1 MAVLP
6 LRLWL
11 LQSPNA
17 AYRASLFAEYV
28 YIVLKLSKIITF
40 TTLISFA
47 CRHIHLNVVM
57 ASRLSSV
64 PELLV
69 APPNFGGSP
78 SRARAY
84 ARKTPTER
92 TFGTHLRN
100 VTAGANLFPHPCYPI
115 KIYLIYLRTPTTPIN
130 PQQQ

>member
-1 MAVLP
+1 
-6 LRLWL
+6 

-40 TTLISFA
+40 ITLISFA

-57 ASRLSSV
+57 ASRLLSV

-84 ARKTPTER
+84 A
-92 TFGTHLRN
+92 
-100 VTAGANLFPHPCYPI
+100 
-115 KIYLIYLRTPTTPIN
+115 
-130 PQQQ
+130 